1 MSADSVP
8 FLQPGIAWAL
18 VVLFSVLWVAL
29 GIAWGRRGQGN
40 ADDYMLAGR
49 NIGLALS
56 TATLMASWV
65 TGNTTLLA
73 PEFGYKTGLWGMFS
87 YALAGLGLILF
98 APLASRI
105 KQLMPNGRTSGDFI
119 RLRYGRLAWWVF
131 MLITAIYTLGFL
143 MTQAMGAGLLLQA
156 LSGFDYHV
164 GMVVVI
170 GVATVYTLF
179 GGMRAVIG
187 TDFIQ
192 SLLIMVLLAVVAVL
206 AFRQFPMPEVHA
218 SLLARHPDRL
228 DLLLPAGLLIAWN
241 SALFSM
247 GEVFHNNIWW
257 SRVFASR
264 RSVVMTSFVLGGI
277 AWMSVPMVTG
287 SIGLV
292 ALARELPLEQVNMVF
307 PVMAADLLGAGGA
320 ASGVCGGVCLA
331 HLHPRFAAG
340 IHRRSV
346 GGGCVLPPVAA
357 PGQRPAAQAGGAA
370 DGGGIGRRHPGAVL
384 AAAGFAGVGAV
395 LHRCPGGLHGLACG
409 LRFVLAHGQPHGC
422 HCGHARR
429 QRCGPARL
437 CADRA
442 LLRCCVFGGRVGD
455 CDADGQSVLAGTL
468 RLHLVAGGGMIQ
480 TLPLMAGLVG
490 LSGFQFLL
498 VASQFALV
506 LSVLVLLLIWWVE
519 WRNGRVW

>member
-1 MSADSVP
+1 MAGTTP
-8 FLQPGIAWAL
+8 FLAPGIAWAL

-29 GIAWGRRGQGN
+29 GVAWGRRGKGD

-73 PEFGYKTGLWGMFS
+73 PEFGYRTGLWGMFS
-87 YALAGLGLILF
+87 YGLAGLGLILF
-98 APLASRI
+98 APLALRI
-105 KQLMPNGRTSGDFI
+105 KQLMPHGRTSGDFI

-131 MLITAIYTLGFL
+131 MVITAIYTLGFL

-170 GVATVYTLF
+170 GVATLYTLY

-206 AFRQFPMPEVHA
+206 AFRQSPMPEVHA
-218 SLLARHPDRL
+218 ALVNQHPDRL
-228 DLLLPAGLLIAWN
+228 DLLLPAGLLLAWN

-264 RSVVMTSFVLGGI
+264 RGVVMTSFVLGGL
-277 AWMSVPMVTG
+277 AWMSVPLVTG

-292 ALARELPLEQVNMVF
+292 ALARDLPLQQVNMVF

-320 ASGVCGGVCLA
+320 ALVFVVVFASLTSTLDSLLA
-331 HLHPRFAAG
+331 STADLLAEDVYFRLLRPQASDAQLKQAARMMVVG
-340 IHRRSV
+340 LAVVTLALSWPQLDSLASV
-346 GGGCVLPPVAA
+346 LLFTGSLVASTVWPV
-357 PGQRPAAQAGGAA
+357 
-370 DGGGIGRRHPGAVL
+370 
-384 AAAGFAGVGAV
+384 
-395 LHRCPGGLHGLACG
+395 ACG
-409 LRFVLAHGQPHGC
+409 LYWRSASRGAAILAMLSG
-422 HCGHARR
+422 
-429 QRCGPARL
+429 
-437 CADRA
+437 
-442 LLRCCVFGGRVGD
+442 
-455 CDADGQSVLAGTL
+455 S
-468 RLHLVAGGGMIQ
+468 
-480 TLPLMAGLVG
+480 LVG
-490 LSGFQFLL
+490 LAAYVLIEPYCAAVFSAAISAL
-498 VASQFALV
+498 VMLVGSHLWPERFDFAL
-506 LSVLVLLLIWWVE
+506 LKE
-519 WRNGRVW
+519 DP

>member
-1 MSADSVP
+1 MSASAAP
-8 FLQPGIAWAL
+8 FLHPGVAWAL

-29 GIAWGRRGQGN
+29 GVAWGRRGKGD
-40 ADDYMLAGR
+40 ADEYMLAGR

-131 MLITAIYTLGFL
+131 MLITAVYTLGFL

-156 LSGFDYHV
+156 LSGFNYHV

-292 ALARELPLEQVNMVF
+292 ALARELPLDQVNMVF

-320 ASGVCGGVCLA
+320 ALVFVVVFASLTSTLDSLLA
-331 HLHPRFAAG
+331 STADLLAEDVYFRLLRPQASDLQLKQAARLMVVGLAVVTLVLSWPRLDSLA
-340 IHRRSV
+340 SV
-346 GGGCVLPPVAA
+346 LFFTGALVASTVWPV
-357 PGQRPAAQAGGAA
+357 
-370 DGGGIGRRHPGAVL
+370 
-384 AAAGFAGVGAV
+384 
-395 LHRCPGGLHGLACG
+395 ACG
-409 LRFVLAHGQPHGC
+409 LYWRTANRK
-422 HCGHARR
+422 A
-429 QRCGPARL
+429 AI
-437 CADRA
+437 AA
-442 LLRCCVFGGRVGD
+442 M
-455 CDADGQSVLAGTL
+455 LAGS
-468 RLHLVAGGGMIQ
+468 V
-480 TLPLMAGLVG
+480 VG
-490 LSGFQFLL
+490 LLAYVLIAPYCAAVFSAAVSAVVMLIGSRIWPERFDFTLL
-498 VASQFALV
+498 Q
-506 LSVLVLLLIWWVE
+506 E
-519 WRNGRVW
+519 EG

>member
-1 MSADSVP
+1 MAAAVAP
-8 FLQPGIAWAL
+8 ALAPGLAWAL
-18 VVLFSVLWVAL
+18 VVVFSVLWVAL
-29 GIAWGRRGQGN
+29 GVSWGRRGRGD

-49 NIGLALS
+49 SIGLALS

-73 PEFGYKTGLWGMFS
+73 PEFGYKNGLWGMFS

-98 APLASRI
+98 APLALRI
-105 KQLMPNGRTSGDFI
+105 KQLMPQGRTSGDFI

-131 MLITAIYTLGFL
+131 MLITAVYTLGFL

-170 GVATVYTLF
+170 GVATLYTLF

-192 SLLIMVLLAVVAVL
+192 SLLIMVLLAVVAFL
-206 AFRQFPMPEVHA
+206 AFRSFPVPQVHA
-218 SLLARHPDRL
+218 SLLSRHPERL

-264 RSVVMTSFVLGGI
+264 RGVVMTSFVLGGL
-277 AWMSVPMVTG
+277 AWMSVPLVTG

-292 ALARELPLEQVNMVF
+292 ALARDLPLEQVNMVF

-320 ASGVCGGVCLA
+320 ALVFVVVFASLTSTLDSLLA
-331 HLHPRFAAG
+331 STADLLAEDVYFRLLRPQASDVQLKQAARLMVVVLAVVTLALSWPRLESL
-340 IHRRSV
+340 RSV
-346 GGGCVLPPVAA
+346 LFFTGALVASTVWPV
-357 PGQRPAAQAGGAA
+357 
-370 DGGGIGRRHPGAVL
+370 
-384 AAAGFAGVGAV
+384 
-395 LHRCPGGLHGLACG
+395 ACG
-409 LRFVLAHGQPHGC
+409 LYWRSASRVAAVVAMFSGSIVGLIAYVHIADYCAAVFSAAVSALVMALGSCWWPERF
-422 HCGHARR
+422 
-429 QRCGPARL
+429 
-437 CADRA
+437 DFA
-442 LLRCCVFGGRVGD
+442 LLQEEG
-455 CDADGQSVLAGTL
+455 
-468 RLHLVAGGGMIQ
+468 
-480 TLPLMAGLVG
+480 
-490 LSGFQFLL
+490 
-498 VASQFALV
+498 
-506 LSVLVLLLIWWVE
+506 
-519 WRNGRVW
+519 

>member
-1 MSADSVP
+1 MPAEATP
-8 FLQPGIAWAL
+8 FLAPGIAWAL
-18 VVLFSVLWVAL
+18 VVLFSVLWIAL
-29 GIAWGRRGQGN
+29 GIAWGRGGKGD

-73 PEFGYKTGLWGMFS
+73 PEFGYRTGLWGMFS

-98 APLASRI
+98 APLAVRI

-119 RLRYGRLAWWVF
+119 RLRYGRLAWLVF
-131 MLITAIYTLGFL
+131 MVITAIYTLGFL

-206 AFRQFPMPEVHA
+206 AFHRFPMPEVHA
-218 SLLARHPDRL
+218 RLISAHPDRL

-264 RSVVMTSFVLGGI
+264 RSVVMTSFVLGGL
-277 AWMSVPMVTG
+277 AWMSVPLVTG

-320 ASGVCGGVCLA
+320 ALVFVVVFASLTSTLDSLLA
-331 HLHPRFAAG
+331 STADLLAEDVYFR
-340 IHRRSV
+340 
-346 GGGCVLPPVAA
+346 LL
-357 PGQRPAAQAGGAA
+357 RPQAT
-370 DGGGIGRRHPGAVL
+370 DVQLKL
-384 AAAGFAGVGAV
+384 AARQMVVGLAV
-395 LHRCPGGLHGLACG
+395 ITLALSWPRLDSLASVLFFTGALVASTVWPVACG
-409 LRFVLAHGQPHGC
+409 LFWPSAS
-422 HCGHARR
+422 RR
-429 QRCGPARL
+429 AAIAAMLSGSA
-437 CADRA
+437 
-442 LLRCCVFGGRVGD
+442 
-455 CDADGQSVLAGTL
+455 
-468 RLHLVAGGGMIQ
+468 
-480 TLPLMAGLVG
+480 VG
-490 LSGFQFLL
+490 LLAYVLIAPYCAAVFS
-498 VASQFALV
+498 AAISALV
-506 LSVLVLLLIWWVE
+506 MVVGSR
-519 WRNGRVW
+519 WRPEQFDFQSLQEEG

>member
-73 PEFGYKTGLWGMFS
+73 PEFGYETGLWGMFS

-247 GEVFHNNIWW
+247 GEGFHNNIWW

-320 ASGVCGGVCLA
+320 ALVFVVVFASLTSTLDSLLA
-331 HLHPRFAAG
+331 STADLLAEDVYFRLLRPQASDLQLKQAARLMVVGLAVITLALSWPRLDSLA
-340 IHRRSV
+340 SV
-346 GGGCVLPPVAA
+346 LFFTGALVASTVWPV
-357 PGQRPAAQAGGAA
+357 
-370 DGGGIGRRHPGAVL
+370 
-384 AAAGFAGVGAV
+384 
-395 LHRCPGGLHGLACG
+395 ACG
-409 LRFVLAHGQPHGC
+409 LYWRTANRTAAIAAMLSG
-422 HCGHARR
+422 
-429 QRCGPARL
+429 
-437 CADRA
+437 
-442 LLRCCVFGGRVGD
+442 
-455 CDADGQSVLAGTL
+455 SV
-468 RLHLVAGGGMIQ
+468 
-480 TLPLMAGLVG
+480 VG
-490 LSGFQFLL
+490 LLAYVLIAPYCAAVFSAAVSAVVMLMGSRIWPERFDFTLL
-498 VASQFALV
+498 Q
-506 LSVLVLLLIWWVE
+506 E
-519 WRNGRVW
+519 EG

>member
-1 MSADSVP
+1 MSADAAP
-8 FLQPGIAWAL
+8 FLAPGIAWAL
-18 VVLFSVLWVAL
+18 VVLFSVLWIAL
-29 GIAWGRRGQGN
+29 GIAWGRRGKGD
-40 ADDYMLAGR
+40 ADDFMLAGR

-73 PEFGYKTGLWGMFS
+73 PEFGYRTGLWGMFS

-98 APLASRI
+98 APLAARI

-131 MLITAIYTLGFL
+131 MVITAVYTLGFL

-218 SLLARHPDRL
+218 RLIAQHPDRL

-264 RSVVMTSFVLGGI
+264 RSVVMTSFVLGGL
-277 AWMSVPMVTG
+277 AWMSVPLVTG

-292 ALARELPLEQVNMVF
+292 ALARDLQLEQVNMVF

-320 ASGVCGGVCLA
+320 ALVFVVVFASLTSTLDSLLA
-331 HLHPRFAAG
+331 STADLLAEDVYFRLLRPQANDAQLKQAARLMVVGLAVVTVALSWPRLDSLA
-340 IHRRSV
+340 SV
-346 GGGCVLPPVAA
+346 LFLTGALVASTVWPV
-357 PGQRPAAQAGGAA
+357 
-370 DGGGIGRRHPGAVL
+370 
-384 AAAGFAGVGAV
+384 
-395 LHRCPGGLHGLACG
+395 ACG
-409 LRFVLAHGQPHGC
+409 LYWSSANRWAAIVAM
-422 HCGHARR
+422 
-429 QRCGPARL
+429 
-437 CADRA
+437 
-442 LLRCCVFGGRVGD
+442 
-455 CDADGQSVLAGTL
+455 
-468 RLHLVAGGGMIQ
+468 VAGS
-480 TLPLMAGLVG
+480 AVG
-490 LSGFQFLL
+490 LTAYVLIAPYCAAVFSAAVSAVVMVVGSRRKPERFDFNLL
-498 VASQFALV
+498 Q
-506 LSVLVLLLIWWVE
+506 E
-519 WRNGRVW
+519 EG

>member
-1 MSADSVP
+1 MAGTTP
-8 FLQPGIAWAL
+8 FLAPGIAWAL

-29 GIAWGRRGQGN
+29 GVAWGRRGKGD

-73 PEFGYKTGLWGMFS
+73 PEFGYRTGLWGMFS
-87 YALAGLGLILF
+87 YGLAGLGLILF
-98 APLASRI
+98 APLALRI
-105 KQLMPNGRTSGDFI
+105 KQLMPHGRTSGDFI

-131 MLITAIYTLGFL
+131 MVITAIYTLGFL

-170 GVATVYTLF
+170 GVATLYTLY

-206 AFRQFPMPEVHA
+206 AFRQSPMPEVHA
-218 SLLARHPDRL
+218 ALVNQHPDRL
-228 DLLLPAGLLIAWN
+228 DLLLPAGLLLAWN

-264 RSVVMTSFVLGGI
+264 RGVVMTSLVLGGL
-277 AWMSVPMVTG
+277 AWMSVPLVTG

-292 ALARELPLEQVNMVF
+292 ALARDLPLQQVNMVF

-320 ASGVCGGVCLA
+320 ALVFVVVFASLTSTLDSLLA
-331 HLHPRFAAG
+331 STADLLAEDVYFRLLQPQASDAQLKQAARMMVVG
-340 IHRRSV
+340 LAVVTLALSWPQLDSLASV
-346 GGGCVLPPVAA
+346 LLFTGSLVASTVWPV
-357 PGQRPAAQAGGAA
+357 
-370 DGGGIGRRHPGAVL
+370 
-384 AAAGFAGVGAV
+384 
-395 LHRCPGGLHGLACG
+395 ACG
-409 LRFVLAHGQPHGC
+409 LYWRSASRGAAILAMLSG
-422 HCGHARR
+422 
-429 QRCGPARL
+429 
-437 CADRA
+437 
-442 LLRCCVFGGRVGD
+442 
-455 CDADGQSVLAGTL
+455 S
-468 RLHLVAGGGMIQ
+468 
-480 TLPLMAGLVG
+480 LVG
-490 LSGFQFLL
+490 LAAYVLIEPYCAAVFSAAISAL
-498 VASQFALV
+498 VMLVGSHLWPERFDFAL
-506 LSVLVLLLIWWVE
+506 LKE
-519 WRNGRVW
+519 DP

>member
-1 MSADSVP
+1 MSANAAP
-8 FLQPGIAWAL
+8 FLAPGIAWAL
-18 VVLFSVLWVAL
+18 VVLFSVLWIAL
-29 GIAWGRRGQGN
+29 GMLWGRRGKGD
-40 ADDYMLAGR
+40 ADDFMLAGR

-73 PEFGYKTGLWGMFS
+73 PEFGYRNGLWGMFS

-119 RLRYGRLAWWVF
+119 RLRYGRLAWSVF
-131 MLITAIYTLGFL
+131 MVITAVYTLGFL

-170 GVATVYTLF
+170 AVATVYTLF

-218 SLLARHPDRL
+218 RLITDHPSRL

-264 RSVVMTSFVLGGI
+264 RSVVMTSFVLGGL

-292 ALARELPLEQVNMVF
+292 ALARDLPLDQVNMVF

-320 ASGVCGGVCLA
+320 ALVFVVVFASLTSTLDSLLA
-331 HLHPRFAAG
+331 STADLLAEDVYFRLLRPEATDVQLKQAA
-340 IHRRSV
+340 RQMV
-346 GGGCVLPPVAA
+346 V
-357 PGQRPAAQAGGAA
+357 
-370 DGGGIGRRHPGAVL
+370 VL
-384 AAAGFAGVGAV
+384 AVTTVV
-395 LHRCPGGLHGLACG
+395 LSWPRLDSLASVLFFTGSLVASTVWPVACG
-409 LRFVLAHGQPHGC
+409 LYWPSASRVAAIVAMLAGSVVGLAAYVFVAPYCAAVFSAIVSAVVMVVGSRYWPERF
-422 HCGHARR
+422 
-429 QRCGPARL
+429 
-437 CADRA
+437 DFT
-442 LLRCCVFGGRVGD
+442 LLRE
-455 CDADGQSVLAGTL
+455 AG
-468 RLHLVAGGGMIQ
+468 
-480 TLPLMAGLVG
+480 
-490 LSGFQFLL
+490 
-498 VASQFALV
+498 
-506 LSVLVLLLIWWVE
+506 
-519 WRNGRVW
+519 